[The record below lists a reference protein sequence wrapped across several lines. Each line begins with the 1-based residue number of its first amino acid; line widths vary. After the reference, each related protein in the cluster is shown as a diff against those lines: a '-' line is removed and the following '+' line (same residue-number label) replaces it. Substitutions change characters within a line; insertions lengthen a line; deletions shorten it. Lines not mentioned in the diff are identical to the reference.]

1 MGSMRQLP
9 LPSSAVFFEAA
20 PAKINLALHVTGRRA
35 DGYHDLESLV
45 VFADVADE
53 IEAVPAKTDTL
64 RITGPFAAGLSN
76 GETNLV
82 LRAVAAFRARF
93 PGHAPEG
100 LAFELKKNL
109 PVAAGLGG
117 GSADAAAALR
127 LMAAAG
133 AGSIAEAELL
143 ALATGLGADVPMCLV
158 SRALVARGVGEQL
171 AILPDFPACHVVL
184 VNPLLPVITADVF
197 RRLQSRN
204 NPPMPDLPEPLT
216 RPAQLGIWLAETRND
231 LEAPAIGLVPVIG
244 ELIARLGAAPG
255 CVLARMSGSGA
266 TVFGLFGSSA
276 QAHQAA
282 HDLRAQTPGFW
293 VAAAP
298 LIVGTV

>member
-1 MGSMRQLP
+1 MY
-9 LPSSAVFFEAA
+9 FEPA

-53 IEAVPAKTDTL
+53 LTAVPAARDSL
-64 RITGPFAAGLSN
+64 RIEGPFGSGLAA

-82 LRAVAAFRARF
+82 MRAVAAFRKAW
-93 PGHAPEG
+93 PGHSPDA

-127 LMAAAG
+127 LLAAAG
-133 AGSIAEAELL
+133 PTPIAIEDLL
-143 ALATGLGADVPMCLV
+143 ALGAGLGSDVPACLL
-158 SRALVARGVGEQL
+158 SRPLIMRGVGERL
-171 AILPDFPACHVVL
+171 SVLPDFPAYHVVL
-184 VNPLLPVITADVF
+184 VNPLIPVATAETF
-197 RRLQSRN
+197 RRLQNRE
-204 NPPMPDLPEPLT
+204 NPPLPALPDPLT
-216 RPAQLGIWLAETRND
+216 RPAQLALWLAETRND
-231 LEAPAIGLVPVIG
+231 LEPPAMELVPVIAT
-244 ELIARLGAAPG
+244 LVDALARAPG

-266 TVFGLFGSSA
+266 SVFGLFGSGA

-282 HDLRAQTPGFW
+282 HDLRQTASGSW

-298 LIVGTV
+298 LIAP